1 MSPHL
6 FGNIYTQ
13 YYKKAHSFVNHYIC
27 NEEASEDI
35 VSEALLK
42 VWKEMNAKEIADI
55 RPLLITILRNKSF
68 DYLRHEQ
75 VRQIAFDEL
84 SGYHREELRTQILS
98 CESSPSLGLFS
109 DEIHHILMRT
119 LTLLPCRTR
128 RIFEMVRFEKLS
140 YSDVAGRV
148 GISVKGVDYHVTKAQ
163 KELRIALKD
172 YL

>member
-13 YYKKAHSFVNHYIC
+13 YFKKAYSFVNHYVC

-42 VWKEMNAKEIADI
+42 VWKEMNTKEIADI

-75 VRQIAFDEL
+75 VRQVAFDEL
-84 SGYHREELRTQILS
+84 SGYHREDLRTQILS
-98 CESSPSLGLFS
+98 CESSPSLSLFS
-109 DEIHHILMRT
+109 DEIYHILMRT
-119 LTLLPCRTR
+119 LTLLPYRTR